1 MDQARGAVHR
11 PQYTAYPPGG
21 PKLFMRCQSAD
32 RRPNFAKCRNLL
44 MSSHATRTK
53 IGSGA
58 LRNWRRRQ
66 ATRLEPP
73 TSLSEA
79 ERTVFIALVNS
90 CGPTHFKASDMPLLS
105 RYCEQT
111 VLADLAATTCA
122 RKAPWRSQGFSLGY
136 CARESHTRIGGA
148 EHATAAV
155 TASTARSKNIKPPA
169 DASGS

>member
-1 MDQARGAVHR
+1 M
-11 PQYTAYPPGG
+11 
-21 PKLFMRCQSAD
+21 S
-32 RRPNFAKCRNLL
+32 NLL

-111 VLADLAATTCA
+111 VLADLAAIYLREEGAVAGAKVSPWVTVQEKAIRGLVALSMRLRLSPQA
-122 RKAPWRSQGFSLGY
+122 RLDPKTLGRQQTPVGPKPWEMRPTWMPG
-136 CARESHTRIGGA
+136 E
-148 EHATAAV
+148 
-155 TASTARSKNIKPPA
+155 KN
-169 DASGS
+169 DDDEVR